1 MKKIKIILFDFDGVI
16 LNSNKVRECGFR
28 KIFEDF
34 DENKVNKLIEFHRK
48 NGGLSRF
55 VKIDFFFKKILKSD
69 LKKRSLTSMQ
79 ENIPL

>member
-55 VKIDFFFKKILKSD
+55 GELISS
-69 LKKRSLTSMQ
+69 LKKY
-79 ENIPL
+79 